1 MTNLKYIISLSLI
14 LFFSSELLS
23 HGPSRQKVSESIE
36 INASGEGCLG
46 NC

>member
-1 MTNLKYIISLSLI
+1 MTNLKYNLIII

-36 INASGEGCLG
+36 INASVMDVE
-46 NC
+46 NR